1 MYEYHA
7 FTTFETNTLK
17 NQMQFDPSNMGIRD
31 VYTLMVQLI
40 TPRPIA
46 WVSSISKDGVTNLAP
61 YSFFNGVG
69 ANPPSVLYCPVNRR
83 DGSQKD
89 SLLNVLDTKEFVVSV
104 VSAADAEIM
113 NKSSADFASEISE
126 FEALGIKTLPSEK
139 IAPPRVASSLAQFE
153 CKLLQ
158 HIELA
163 SGPAGANVVIG
174 EIVMMHVADS
184 IINDGIIDPA
194 KLDNVGRLGGKAYT
208 KTTDR
213 FELDRPPAP

>member
-1 MYEYHA
+1 MR
-7 FTTFETNTLK
+7 
-17 NQMQFDPSNMGIRD
+17 IRD

-46 WVSSISKDGVTNLAP
+46 WVSSISKDGVNNLAP
-61 YSFFNGVG
+61 YSFFNGIG
-69 ANPPSVLYCPVNRR
+69 ANPPSMLFCPVNRR

-89 SLLNVLDTKEFVVSV
+89 SLLNVLDTKEFVVNV
-104 VSAADAEIM
+104 VSFADAEVM
-113 NKSSADFASEISE
+113 NNSSADFPTEVSE
-126 FEALGIKTLPSEK
+126 FEALGIETLASEK
-139 IAPPRVASSLAQFE
+139 VTPLRVASSLAQFE
-153 CKLLQ
+153 CRLLK

-163 SGPAGANVVIG
+163 DGPAGANVVIG

-194 KLDNVGRLGGKAYT
+194 KLDSIGRLGGKAYA

-213 FELDRPPAP
+213 FELDRPPAPQ